1 MYPVETF
8 ASYVYISASHQIEM
22 YASLRSIQHAEC
34 SFRRHFAETVFAN
47 TLLLF
52 FFSDFVGNLAHL
64 IQLLVRYC
72 RYDPVKCLVEH

>member
-1 MYPVETF
+1 MLN
-8 ASYVYISASHQIEM
+8 ALSG
-22 YASLRSIQHAEC
+22 
-34 SFRRHFAETVFAN
+34 RHFAETVFAN